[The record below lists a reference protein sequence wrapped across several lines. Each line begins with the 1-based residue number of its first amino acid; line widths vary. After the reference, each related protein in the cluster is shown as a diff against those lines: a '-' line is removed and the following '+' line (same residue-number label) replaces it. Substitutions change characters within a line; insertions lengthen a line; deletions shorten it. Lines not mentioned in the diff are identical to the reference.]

1 MKVINTPSTVNTT
14 SLSSSALLV
23 TLSLSAY
30 SGNKLDRSVSDEI
43 DYNKNTQT
51 RAGKYTK
58 SLFADEQSLKAI
70 AQHDSATRQ
79 IHKHYTLP
87 WAYDGVSLLPMGN
100 YMTYLNVMSQRERER
115 EALVSTFLN
124 NYSTIIGTQ
133 AFKLGDL
140 FDKDDYPSETE
151 VAAKFKLNLQFSPLP
166 ESGDFRVD
174 IGNDGLNEL
183 RNKYETQLQTAVSS
197 AMTDLADRF
206 KTILTRLVTQL
217 REVPEGE
224 KRPRIYES
232 LLGNARELIDLIP
245 AMNLTKDT
253 QLEYARQQLLDTIDG
268 IETEDLKDDDLLRR
282 RVRETATELLDK
294 WSW

>member
-1 MKVINTPSTVNTT
+1 MNNI

-43 DYNKNTQT
+43 DHSKNTQT

-58 SLFADEQSLKAI
+58 SLFADEQTLKAI
-70 AQHDSATRQ
+70 GQHDSETRQ
-79 IHKHYTLP
+79 IHKQYTLP
-87 WAYDGVSLLPMGN
+87 WAYSGVALLPMGN
-100 YMTYLNVMSQRERER
+100 YMTYLNMMGQREKER
-115 EALVSTFLN
+115 EALVSAFLT
-124 NYSTIIGTQ
+124 NYSTIIGAQ

-151 VAAKFKLNLQFSPLP
+151 VATRFKFNLQFSPLP

-174 IGNDGLNEL
+174 IGNEGLNEL
-183 RNKYETQLQTAVSS
+183 RSKYDSQLQSAVSV
-197 AMTDLADRF
+197 AMSDLSERF
-206 KTILTRLVTQL
+206 KTILTRMVTQL

-232 LLGNARELIDLIP
+232 LLGNARDLIELMP
-245 AMNLTKDT
+245 AMNIANDT
-253 QLEYARQQLLDTIDG
+253 QLEYARQQLLDVIDG
-268 IETEDLKDDDLLRR
+268 VETEDLKDDDLMRR
-282 RVRETATELLDK
+282 RVREAASDILDK
-294 WSW
+294 WDF

>member
-1 MKVINTPSTVNTT
+1 MNNI

-43 DYNKNTQT
+43 DHNKNTQT

-58 SLFADEQSLKAI
+58 SLFADEQTLKAI
-70 AQHDSATRQ
+70 GQHDSATRQ
-79 IHKHYTLP
+79 MHKQYTLP
-87 WAYDGVSLLPMGN
+87 WSFDGVALLPMGN
-100 YMTYLNVMSQRERER
+100 YMTYLNMMGQREKER
-115 EALVSTFLN
+115 EALVSAFLT
-124 NYSTIIGTQ
+124 NYSTIIGAQ

-151 VAAKFKLNLQFSPLP
+151 VATRFKFNLQFSPLP

-174 IGNDGLNEL
+174 IGNEGLNEL
-183 RNKYETQLQTAVSS
+183 RSKYDSQLQSAVSV
-197 AMTDLADRF
+197 AMSDLSERF
-206 KTILTRLVTQL
+206 KTILTRMVTQL

-232 LLGNARELIDLIP
+232 LLGNARDLIELMP
-245 AMNLTKDT
+245 AMNIANDT
-253 QLEYARQQLLDTIDG
+253 QLEYARQQLLDVIDG
-268 IETEDLKDDDLLRR
+268 VETEDLKDDDLMRR
-282 RVRETATELLDK
+282 RVREVASDILDK
-294 WSW
+294 WDF